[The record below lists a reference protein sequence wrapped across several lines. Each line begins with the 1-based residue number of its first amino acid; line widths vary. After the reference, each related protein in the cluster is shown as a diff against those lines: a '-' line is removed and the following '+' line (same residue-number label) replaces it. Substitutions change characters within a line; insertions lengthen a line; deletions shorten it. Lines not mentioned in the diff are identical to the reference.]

1 MSLIAYFKEI
11 TIGWKLSLFIIVFCI
26 WPICAYLIFHFEP
39 GLFTSIDLFKLI
51 SLSSAIAS
59 PFMILNTL
67 VSFLLTYPKDK
78 ELMSATT
85 PDQLFSGTVLA
96 GVGLTF
102 WVLFFGAIA
111 ALLEFPL
118 LNVKL
123 TILGIELA
131 VIIVIGWSKL
141 LEDRR
146 FKRKR
151 LKAASK

>member
-1 MSLIAYFKEI
+1 M
-11 TIGWKLSLFIIVFCI
+11 
-26 WPICAYLIFHFEP
+26 
-39 GLFTSIDLFKLI
+39 FKLI